1 MLLFVFPPWKK
12 QEAGVR
18 VERPHAEGAC
28 AFREEAD
35 SLTFSPLSPLTETTV
50 PCK

>member
-12 QEAGVR
+12 QE

-28 AFREEAD
+28 AFGEEAD